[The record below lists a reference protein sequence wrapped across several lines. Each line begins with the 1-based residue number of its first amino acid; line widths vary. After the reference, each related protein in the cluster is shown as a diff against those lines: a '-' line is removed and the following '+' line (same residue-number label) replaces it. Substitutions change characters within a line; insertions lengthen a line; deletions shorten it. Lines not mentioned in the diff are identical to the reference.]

1 MIKLDQV
8 SKIIRGNAVLS
19 DINLEFSKGEVV
31 LLHGHNGS
39 GKTMLL
45 RLLCDLIKP
54 TSGEISKPSDLR
66 FGVIIENP
74 TFFPNETAF
83 YNLKYLASIN
93 KVIEEAEIENWL
105 KIFNLYDKKDLN
117 VRKFS
122 LGMRQRLA
130 LCQAFMENPDVILL
144 DEPFNGVD
152 DENLKAIYEVIENSK
167 KKGKLVVIASHV
179 KIPVDGLVTKSVK
192 LSDGRIVES
201 TANPII

>member
-1 MIKLDQV
+1 MIKLKQI
-8 SKIIRGNAVLS
+8 SKTIRGNEVLK
-19 DINLEFSKGEVV
+19 DINLEFGKGEVI

-54 TSGEISKPSDLR
+54 TSGNVEKPPALR

-74 TFFPNETAF
+74 TLFQNETAF

-93 KVIEEAEIENWL
+93 KIVGRDEIEKWL
-105 KIFNLYDKKDLN
+105 KVFNLYDKLDVR

-152 DENLKAIYEVIENSK
+152 DDNMQAIFQAVEEEKS
-167 KKGKLVVIASHV
+167 KGKLIVIASHV
-179 KIPVDGLVTKSVK
+179 KIPVDGLITKFVK
-192 LSDGRIVES
+192 MNDGRVVEV
-201 TANPII
+201 TV

>member
-1 MIKLDQV
+1 MIKLNHV
-8 SKIIRGNAVLS
+8 SKTIRGNEVLK
-19 DINLEFSKGEVV
+19 DISLEFSKGEVI

-54 TSGEISKPSDLR
+54 TSGNIEKPSALR

-74 TFFPNETAF
+74 TLFQNETAF

-93 KVIEEAEIENWL
+93 KVVGNEEIEKWL
-105 KIFNLYDKKDLN
+105 KIFNLHDKKDLK

-152 DENLKAIYEVIENSK
+152 DDNMQAIFRAIEEEKAN
-167 KKGKLVVIASHV
+167 GKLIVIASHV
-179 KIPVDGLVTKSVK
+179 KIPVDGLITKFVK
-192 LSDGRIVES
+192 LSDGEVVE
-201 TANPII
+201 IR

>member
-1 MIKLDQV
+1 MIKLTQV
-8 SKIIRGNAVLS
+8 SKTIRGNTVLK
-19 DINLEFSKGEVV
+19 DINLEFNKGEVV

-54 TSGEISKPSDLR
+54 TSGEVEKSSALR

-74 TFFPNETAF
+74 TFFQNETAF

-93 KVIEEAEIENWL
+93 KLISDVEIEEWL
-105 KIFNLYDKKDLN
+105 KVFNLYNKKDVK

-152 DENLKAIYEVIENSK
+152 DDNMQAVYQAVEKEKAR
-167 KKGKLVVIASHV
+167 GKLVVIASHV
-179 KIPVDGLVTKSVK
+179 KIAADGLVTKAIK
-192 LSDGRIVES
+192 MSDGQIVEAS
-201 TANPII
+201 